1 MAYINIYLNTGTQNT
16 GSCWT
21 APSYWAASTAYTAEW
36 GQGVKPTVANGHHYL
51 CTSAGTSGSSDPFS
65 ATDKNWDVIND
76 GTMQWTCFDPF
87 TNPTI
92 ITGKPF
98 GHGFHGS
105 LWYLYYVCRND
116 VDHIVDYIDSTYLV
130 GSTYNVD
137 SLSCQHE
144 VAAVRYRIYGT
155 GLTNGYDYTV
165 KETWKDAAGNTIF
178 YNDYILTWDSS
189 NTYFQTGGWN
199 GWTPCWW
206 WAYGSEYDG
215 DVEITE
221 GSSTGTTY
229 TMTVEVYYGT
239 TQICYST
246 KTFYVKNLHHTV
258 IYWNHIQDYT
268 GAEVGGD
275 FGMKASKYVHDLGT
289 DTWITAWYRQKNLDY
304 NASIKVDGFDGT
316 VNLQAYRSGHVKQTR
331 SCTGVVDKNSGNG
344 PYDFTGAD
352 YLQASVEGIVHNADA
367 QLLSNVNVWGSRW
380 PHYGAKTMSNGKY
393 ALPCHIGGTYQ
404 IRASKN
410 NHIGETQPTTVVQT
424 GDHPTARALRD
435 FTGAYVLE
443 RRTDYPQGEYA
454 HVDSLAVDNQSVIIP
469 DDPVTGAG
477 TLLHPDSVGASVV
490 KVKTRKWGTGAAQST
505 TSTGTSNGGKG
516 HGSGGLDYDGNMGD
530 AEYWS
535 EEP

>member
-1 MAYINIYLNTGTQNT
+1 M
-16 GSCWT
+16 
-21 APSYWAASTAYTAEW
+21 
-36 GQGVKPTVANGHHYL
+36 
-51 CTSAGTSGSSDPFS
+51 
-65 ATDKNWDVIND
+65 
-76 GTMQWTCFDPF
+76 
-87 TNPTI
+87 
-92 ITGKPF
+92 
-98 GHGFHGS
+98 
-105 LWYLYYVCRND
+105 CRND

-258 IYWNHIQDYT
+258 IYWDHIQDYT

-316 VNLQAYRSGHVKQTR
+316 VNLQAYRSGHVRQTR

-352 YLQASVEGIVHNADA
+352 YLQATVEGIVHNADA
-367 QLLSNVNVWGSRW
+367 QLLSNVNVWGSHW

-393 ALPCHIGGTYQ
+393 ALPCHIGGSYQ

-410 NHIGETQPTTVVQT
+410 NHVEEVQPTAVVQT
-424 GDHPTARALRD
+424 GNHPSARTLRD
-435 FTGAYVLE
+435 FTGAHVLE

-477 TLLHPDSVGASVV
+477 TLLHPDSVGASIV
-490 KVKTRKWGTGAAQST
+490 KAKTRKWGTGAAQST